1 MVISGNFKDNYD
13 TATTTANKSI
23 GLTSVQLNLVTGANC
38 FEDNVGMPGNDIE
51 GNGDIKTK
59 EDCCTSCKNKEGCTF
74 FTYNKDQER
83 CWLKSSDAGR
93 KAAENRVSGS
103 VDCCKGNTH

>member
-1 MVISGNFKDNYD
+1 MSYCWGL
-13 TATTTANKSI
+13 TTDQW

-51 GNGDIKTK
+51 GNSDIKTK